1 MYIPRNKQKKATV
14 QRLTSTRGSGGY
26 VVDETYSTIFGT
38 HIIDLQPYTT
48 TDLIAN
54 EQLKFKITHWVFPQ
68 RDAVVKQVRIG
79 DFYYIKGKLY
89 RIIEMGDHYGECYF
103 KVRDEAAEKF
113 SEAAAVLQSAFVVE
127 NLGPGVYTYGSGLLA
142 GIGPFSAKPILLD
155 MLMNDGAYYINN
167 PTTSGFEIVDR
178 LMGAAPVVSIRVEGV
193 LA

>member
-1 MYIPRNKQKKATV
+1 MQKQATIV
-14 QRLTSTRGSGGY
+14 RLTTTHGAGGY
-26 VVDETYSTIFGT
+26 VVDETYNEIYGEHTV
-38 HIIDLQPYTT
+38 DLQPLSTE
-48 TDLIAN
+48 DLIAN
-54 EQLKFKITHWVFPQ
+54 EQLKFKVSHWVFPELPHVIAYA
-68 RDAVVKQVRIG
+68 RLG
-79 DFYYIKGKLY
+79 DFYYINSKLY
-89 RIIEMGDHYGECYF
+89 LIVKKSDHVDEGYF
-103 KVRDEAAEKF
+103 QVRDEAAEKF

-155 MLMNDGAYYINN
+155 TLMNDGSYYINN